1 MRLSG
6 VRFRFS
12 LALVAGALYPLSFAP
27 LNLAPLAPLS
37 LAILFFV
44 WRCASAREAG
54 VLGFV
59 FGLATFAVG
68 ISWVYVSLHQYGNMP
83 APLAAVAVII
93 FAGLMAVYPALA
105 GWGQAC
111 FRPLSPAM
119 RCITVMPALWVA
131 GEWLRGTL
139 LSGFPWLYLGY
150 SQVDTPLA
158 SLLPL
163 VGALG
168 VSLWGALAGGALLL
182 VVMQKGRERTGAL
195 AVLAVLA
202 IGVALS
208 RIPVFVQAVGE
219 PIEVAVIQNNIS
231 LKDKW
236 QSGQAHVIATRYFE
250 ASRPLSGVDLI
261 VWPEGA
267 LPAYLDQISAGF
279 LNALHQ
285 HPSDFLIGLL
295 ERSDRVAG
303 SDYYNAAL
311 GIGEQTSLYRKHQ
324 LVPFGEYL
332 PLAPLLGWLLDY
344 LKIPMSDFSAG
355 PGQQAPLPL
364 AGQQIGVS
372 ICYED
377 AFSTRINTALPDAT
391 VLANLSEDAWF
402 GDSLAPHQRL
412 QMARARALETGR
424 PMIRS
429 SNNGLSSLIGPDGVV
444 NALAPQF
451 ETAVVRG
458 TVQPMTGLTPAVRY
472 GNLPAG
478 LGCLFLLGIGLWRRK
493 AAGGHA

>member
-1 MRLSG
+1 
-6 VRFRFS
+6 
-12 LALVAGALYPLSFAP
+12 
-27 LNLAPLAPLS
+27 
-37 LAILFFV
+37 
-44 WRCASAREAG
+44 
-54 VLGFV
+54 
-59 FGLATFAVG
+59 
-68 ISWVYVSLHQYGNMP
+68 
-83 APLAAVAVII
+83 
-93 FAGLMAVYPALA
+93 
-105 GWGQAC
+105 
-111 FRPLSPAM
+111 
-119 RCITVMPALWVA
+119 
-131 GEWLRGTL
+131 
-139 LSGFPWLYLGY
+139 
-150 SQVDTPLA
+150 
-158 SLLPL
+158 
-163 VGALG
+163 
-168 VSLWGALAGGALLL
+168 
-182 VVMQKGRERTGAL
+182 
-195 AVLAVLA
+195 
-202 IGVALS
+202 
-208 RIPVFVQAVGE
+208 VFVQAVGE

-344 LKIPMSDFSAG
+344 LNIPMSDFSAG

-451 ETAVVRG
+451 ETAIVRG

-472 GNLPAG
+472 GNLPVG
-478 LGCLFLLGIGLWRRK
+478 LACLFLLGIGLWRRK
-493 AAGGHA
+493 AASGHA